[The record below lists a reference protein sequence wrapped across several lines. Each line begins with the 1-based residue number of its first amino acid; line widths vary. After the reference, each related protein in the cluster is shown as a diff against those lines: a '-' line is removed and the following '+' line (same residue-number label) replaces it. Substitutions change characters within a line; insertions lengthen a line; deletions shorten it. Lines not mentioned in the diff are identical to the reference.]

1 MIHQLTRFFIF
12 LFFNKYEKRVA
23 FLLKYKRI
31 LILNFIVQRIF
42 GNSAILKYSLHYTS
56 KINTDKNGLIIEND
70 SPSVLISLAISGG
83 CYISIHDGTTLKIGE
98 HSLLA
103 SHVSIV
109 TGNHGLI
116 NRDEYVAKDV
126 EIGKNCWLAK
136 GVCIMPGVILGNNV
150 TVGANSVVTKSFPD
164 NVVIAGIPAKIIK
177 YLDVPKQ

>member
-23 FLLKYKRI
+23 ILLKYKRI

-42 GNSAILKYSLHYTS
+42 GNSSILKYSLHYTS
-56 KINTDKNGLIIEND
+56 KVNSSNEGLIIEND
-70 SPSVLISLAISGG
+70 SPSVLTSLAVSGG
-83 CYISIHDGTTLKIGE
+83 CYISIYEGTTLKIGE
-98 HSLLA
+98 HTLLA
-103 SHVSIV
+103 SNVSIV

-116 NRDEYVAKDV
+116 NRGEYTSKDV
-126 EIGKNCWLAK
+126 MIGRNCWLAK

-150 TVGANSVVTKSFPD
+150 TVGANSVVTQSFPD

-177 YLDVPKQ
+177 HLDNN